1 MSLTT
6 QLHGGELGTW
16 CRRRFTGT
24 AAAAARV
31 DAAARGRR
39 PVRPG
44 GQVDGRHWAE
54 IGGAFG
60 LRLAALVEPSP
71 PYYALYGL
79 VRAGLVSREWADQQ
93 AGQWPTH
100 AVLDAE
106 QRRRALELR
115 PSPRGWLELGQ
126 PTSTDVT
133 STPEEPVLA
142 DLLDRLRRYLAEHA
156 PTGQLGTPGV
166 EAALAR
172 VFWLVSAFEDVYR
185 AAGASAPAVLHE
197 LFGTP
202 APPSVEQMRAA
213 AAEPVVAEL
222 VDLTRQLENSG
233 SLAQLR
239 QLAGS
244 PAAGRPLGHAA
255 PVFVH
260 HWADGDLLISDG
272 RASALLDVKT
282 VIRTDN
288 AERTASWL
296 HQLLGYAW
304 LDITDR
310 WRIRTVGLYLARHGV
325 LVTWPVDELADQL
338 LDSRGLGR
346 GRRREKTRA
355 EYLDV
360 AERVLTAEGARLHR
374 QAM

>member
-6 QLHGGELGTW
+6 QLHGGDLGTW
-16 CRRRFTGT
+16 CRRHFTGT

-31 DAAARGRR
+31 DAAACTAR
-39 PVRPG
+39 PVRPAG
-44 GQVDGRHWAE
+44 RVDGRHWAE

-60 LRLAALVEPSP
+60 LRLAALVEPAP

-79 VRAGLVSREWADQQ
+79 VRGNLASRQWADEQ
-93 AGQWPTH
+93 AALWPTH

-115 PSPRGWLELGQ
+115 PSPTGWLELERPAGSSE
-126 PTSTDVT
+126 PPK
-133 STPEEPVLA
+133 PEEPVLA
-142 DLLDRLRRYLAEHA
+142 DLLERLRRYLAEHA
-156 PTGQLGTPGV
+156 PTGRLGTPGA

-185 AAGASAPAVLHE
+185 SAGTSAPEVLHE
-197 LFGTP
+197 LFGPTP
-202 APPSVEQMRAA
+202 PTVEQMRAA

-222 VDLTRQLENSG
+222 VDLTRQLETSG

-239 QLAGS
+239 RLAGS

-255 PVFVH
+255 PTFVH

-272 RASALLDVKT
+272 RASTLLDVKT
-282 VIRTDN
+282 VIRTDK

-304 LDITDR
+304 LDVADR

-338 LDSRGLGR
+338 LENTALLR
-346 GRRREKTRA
+346 GRRRQQARSQFLAT
-355 EYLDV
+355 
-360 AERVLTAEGARLHR
+360 AERVIVAEGARLP
-374 QAM
+374 A